1 MDLPSS
7 RELELETLLRRKDTQ
22 LAELTDEVNTL
33 RQYLSTQPNPSLTE
47 PLSFPP
53 ALISLLLTQIDVLSA
68 ESSGRSSSSTVNTAL
83 AQRTK
88 LLQEENDELYEL
100 LKSSETGK
108 LKEEVRGL
116 RRAANR
122 LETALRES
130 HQVIR
135 SLSDE
140 LEKSY
145 EIVLPPPARP
155 VNASSRHTHQ
165 VPPHMQAPSSANP
178 NGNGHGSGNGNGSVS
193 KPPPTAPRAHKKLRL
208 SEARASPATSSNAL
222 PRLQTQT
229 WWPLYVPS
237 RRLARKLTPAITR
250 HPEGTWRKGRSGP
263 PLRNQS
269 GCATENESEDG
280 AETGNVTQNAAYT
293 TGPRSPH
300 VSLVSANA
308 SGIGTVIG
316 TGTETVLGTEN
327 EIGIGH
333 LVVVVGTV
341 VKVVRA
347 VAVAVVVVEV
357 GMVEATATGHWLREW
372 DSEVLHSGDHKHDQT
387 DLHELTTMARTSQL

>member
-7 RELELETLLRRKDTQ
+7 RELELEALLRRKDTQ

-68 ESSGRSSSSTVNTAL
+68 ESSARSSSSTVNTAL

-145 EIVLPPPARP
+145 EIVLPPPTRP

-165 VPPHMQAPSSANP
+165 IPPHMQAPSSTNP
-178 NGNGHGSGNGNGSVS
+178 NGNSHGSGNGNGSVS
-193 KPPPTAPRAHKKLRL
+193 KPPPTAPRAHKKPRL

-229 WWPLYVPS
+229 GGRSTSRHVDSPENSPLQSPDVRKAPGGKVEVVAVEEPERARDRERERGRSRDRERDTERRVHHRSPVAPREPRERERERNRDRDRDRDRDRARDRERDRDRTS
-237 RRLARKLTPAITR
+237 RRGGG
-250 HPEGTWRKGRSGP
+250 HSRKGRSGGGGGGGGGG
-263 PLRNQS
+263 S
-269 GCATENESEDG
+269 GYGGSD
-280 AETGNVTQNAAYT
+280 
-293 TGPRSPH
+293 R
-300 VSLVSANA
+300 
-308 SGIGTVIG
+308 
-316 TGTETVLGTEN
+316 
-327 EIGIGH
+327 
-333 LVVVVGTV
+333 
-341 VKVVRA
+341 
-347 VAVAVVVVEV
+347 
-357 GMVEATATGHWLREW
+357 
-372 DSEVLHSGDHKHDQT
+372 D
-387 DLHELTTMARTSQL
+387 RTLA